1 MKRKQTRM
9 QGKARA
15 IPPLDQARLESL
27 ALSYVARFATTKAK
41 LISYLQR
48 KIHERGDFENMDRL
62 NIDIIVNKLVGL
74 GYIDDFSFAQSRSTS
89 LLNRGYGKR
98 RIQQALKGAG
108 IDEITR
114 NELMPNEMEVRK
126 SAVKLAKRRRFGP
139 FHGGELIDE
148 IKNRPSREKQIAA
161 MVRAGHDFNTART
174 IIEAASKEELEAWL
188 DRVEE

>member
-1 MKRKQTRM
+1 MK
-9 QGKARA
+9 GKARA

-62 NIDIIVNKLVGL
+62 NIDMIVNKLVGL

-114 NELMPNEMEVRK
+114 HELMPNEMEVRK

-139 FHGGELIDE
+139 FLGGELIDE
-148 IKNRPSREKQIAA
+148 IKSRPSREKQIAA